1 MLDDLSIDTQDLR
14 IKLAPS
20 LSGIFEPVSGVM
32 FLNVTDAEFE
42 AMRKTQDPHDP
53 LLEVFTHEMYHCF
66 QAYTCGYQFERVC
79 LLRDVFVAEYSPR
92 KLFPVAALRFSQYV
106 SGKLNALV
114 AACLPRIF
122 GNYLRMRHFMKTQ
135 LKERKRLAQLAKEN
149 QPSMIGA
156 RFPNLHRKLSELKR
170 ETMLPG
176 QQGLSVNDLI
186 ESAAAVY
193 ARLSVQSVDMDAK
206 QLLEDLSGMSET
218 YTRVLRIT
226 VDLCGQRAT
235 RILLPATALAL
246 RYQHPE
252 NAYIELAT
260 RIEHSDPG
268 AELETAKKMA
278 ADLPSIKEAG
288 RVVGTAV
295 DAAKRMRR
303 PTKMY
308 LDQMDAL
315 RSGTWGIDELDLLS
329 KPDAINSIP
338 PGSLGFGLVTRSG
351 NPRGFKDGAGTL
363 VIASTILRGGPSLN
377 QVQGDV
383 DQSILRFAA
392 DLLASNG
399 FR

>member
-42 AMRKTQDPHDP
+42 AMRKDPQDP
-53 LLEVFTHEMYHCF
+53 LVEVFTHEMYHCF

-79 LLRDVFVAEYSPR
+79 LLRDVFAAEYSPR
-92 KLFPVAALRFSQYV
+92 KLFPVVVQYFSQYV

-135 LKERKRLAQLAKEN
+135 LRERERLAKLAKEN
-149 QPSMIGA
+149 QPSMVGA

-176 QQGLSVNDLI
+176 HQGLSANDLI

-193 ARLSVQSVDMDAK
+193 ARLSVQSVDMDVK
-206 QLLEDLSGMSET
+206 QLLEDLNGMSET
-218 YTRVLRIT
+218 YTRALRLTMDI
-226 VDLCGQRAT
+226 CGDRAT

-260 RIEHSDPG
+260 RIAHSDAG
-268 AELETAKKMA
+268 AELEAAKKLA
-278 ADLPSIKEAG
+278 ANLPPIKEAG

-295 DAAKRMRR
+295 DAAKRMRQ

-308 LDQMDAL
+308 LDQMNAL

-329 KPDAINSIP
+329 NPSAINSIST
-338 PGSLGFGLVTRSG
+338 PGSL
-351 NPRGFKDGAGTL
+351 PD
-363 VIASTILRGGPSLN
+363 LRPS
-377 QVQGDV
+377 
-383 DQSILRFAA
+383 SPAA
-392 DLLASNG
+392 ATPEDSKMAPA
-399 FR
+399 RW

>member
-42 AMRKTQDPHDP
+42 AMRKDPQDP
-53 LLEVFTHEMYHCF
+53 LVEVFTHEMYHCF

-79 LLRDVFVAEYSPR
+79 LLRDVFLAEYSPR
-92 KLFPVAALRFSQYV
+92 KLFPFVVQYFSQYI
-106 SGKLNALV
+106 SSKLNALL
-114 AACLPRIF
+114 AACLPRIL

-135 LKERKRLAQLAKEN
+135 FRERERLARLAKEN
-149 QPSMIGA
+149 QPSMVGA
-156 RFPNLHRKLSELKR
+156 RFPNLHRRLSELKR

-176 QQGLSVNDLI
+176 QQGLSANDLI
-186 ESAAAVY
+186 EAAAAIY
-193 ARLSVQSVDMDAK
+193 ARLSVQSVDMDAA
-206 QLLEDLSGMSET
+206 QLLEDLNGMSET
-218 YTRVLRIT
+218 YSRALSLTI
-226 VDLCGQRAT
+226 DLCGKRAT
-235 RILLPATALAL
+235 KVLLPATALAL

-260 RIEHSDPG
+260 RIAQAADG
-268 AELETAKKMA
+268 AELEAAKKLA

-295 DAAKRMRR
+295 DAGKRMRR

-308 LDQMDAL
+308 LEQMDAL

-363 VIASTILRGGPSLN
+363 VIAATMLRGGPSLH

-399 FR
+399 FG

>member
-42 AMRKTQDPHDP
+42 AMRKDPQDP
-53 LLEVFTHEMYHCF
+53 LVEVFTHEMYHCF

-79 LLRDVFVAEYSPR
+79 LLRDVFAAEYSPR
-92 KLFPVAALRFSQYV
+92 KLFPVVVQYFSQYV

-135 LKERKRLAQLAKEN
+135 LRERERLAQLAKEN
-149 QPSMIGA
+149 QPSMVGA

-176 QQGLSVNDLI
+176 HQGLSANDLI

-206 QLLEDLSGMSET
+206 QLLEDLNGMSET
-218 YTRVLRIT
+218 YTRALRLTMDI
-226 VDLCGQRAT
+226 CGDRAT

-260 RIEHSDPG
+260 RIAHSDAG
-268 AELETAKKMA
+268 AELEAAKKLA
-278 ADLPSIKEAG
+278 ANLPPIKEAG

-295 DAAKRMRR
+295 DAAKRMRQ

-308 LDQMDAL
+308 LDQMNAL

-329 KPDAINSIP
+329 NPSAINSIP

-363 VIASTILRGGPSLN
+363 VIAAAMLRGGPSLH
-377 QVQGDV
+377 QLQGDV

-392 DLLASNG
+392 DLLASSG
-399 FR
+399 LG